1 MSAGEIREKRT
12 KKMRMLV
19 HQSIEN
25 AVAKGQEEVLV
36 SVDWISLAIK
46 VELNKAGYQ
55 VEDQNDFYFLISWH
69 E

>member
-1 MSAGEIREKRT
+1 
-12 KKMRMLV
+12 MRMLV